1 MMMDFLLTPEQQKYQ
16 ELARKFTREYIL
28 PVADE
33 YDRKG
38 EFPWPIVKAVKEIGL
53 NCMTAPKDYG
63 GPGLDSVTIS
73 VVMEEFAYGCGGIA
87 TTLGGNGLSSYPVLI
102 AGTEEQKKLF
112 FGILV
117 PGGLGAFALTEP
129 GAGSDA
135 GAVST
140 VARKVG
146 DEYVINGTK
155 CFITTGAMADV
166 FIVFASTNPSL
177 KHRGLSAFIVERDRE
192 GVAIGHEEHKMG
204 IRSSNTVEV
213 RFKDTRVPASH
224 LLGKEG
230 DGFKIAM
237 QTLDMARPI
246 VGSIAVGIARAALE
260 ECINYVKTRTDGGK
274 PLAADQAIQFRLA
287 DMAIKVETARL
298 MVRRALV
305 LKEAGLPYSKESAM
319 AKTLAGDVA
328 MEVTAEAVEIMGC
341 LGYSKDSRVEKLMR
355 DAKITQIY
363 EGTNQVQRIVIAN
376 HLLR

>member
-1 MMMDFLLTPEQQKYQ
+1 MIDALLTPEQQKYQ
-16 ELARKFTREYIL
+16 ELARKFTQEHIL
-28 PVADE
+28 PVASE
-33 YDRKG
+33 YDRTG

-53 NCMTAPKDYG
+53 NCMVAPKAYG
-63 GPGLDSVTIS
+63 GPELDSLTIS
-73 VVMEEFAYGCGGIA
+73 VIVEEFAYGCAGVA

-102 AGTEEQKKLF
+102 AGTEEQKKLY

-140 VARKVG
+140 TAKRVG

-166 FIVFASTNPSL
+166 FIVFATTDPSL

-192 GVAIGHEEHKMG
+192 GISIGHEEHKMG

-213 RFKDTRVPASH
+213 RFRDVRVPADH

-230 DGFKIAM
+230 EGFRIAM

-246 VGSIAVGIARAALE
+246 VG
-260 ECINYVKTRTDGGK
+260 
-274 PLAADQAIQFRLA
+274 
-287 DMAIKVETARL
+287 
-298 MVRRALV
+298 
-305 LKEAGLPYSKESAM
+305 
-319 AKTLAGDVA
+319 
-328 MEVTAEAVEIMGC
+328 
-341 LGYSKDSRVEKLMR
+341 
-355 DAKITQIY
+355 
-363 EGTNQVQRIVIAN
+363 
-376 HLLR
+376 